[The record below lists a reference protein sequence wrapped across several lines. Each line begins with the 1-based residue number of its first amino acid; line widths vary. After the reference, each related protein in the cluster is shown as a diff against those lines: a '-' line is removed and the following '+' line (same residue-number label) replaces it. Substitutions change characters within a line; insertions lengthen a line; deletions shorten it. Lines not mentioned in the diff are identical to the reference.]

1 MLCPP
6 GWDGCV
12 RNKEGQVGEIFRTR
26 DDGSEETVAVV
37 EAGNY
42 FGELAPM
49 FGLQR
54 SASARA
60 TKCSLLTGYGLR
72 DFRDR
77 FDISGPKVLTDA
89 AD

>member
-1 MLCPP
+1 MRLELETGDLVFRQGDP
-6 GWDGCV
+6 GDLV
-12 RNKEGQVGEIFRTR
+12 FVIEEGEIEIFRTR
-26 DDGSEETVAVV
+26 DDHSEETVATV

-60 TKCSLLTGYGLR
+60 PRSPR
-72 DFRDR
+72 
-77 FDISGPKVLTDA
+77 S
-89 AD
+89 